1 MVFAPDASIHAAR
14 LKKSLDKPLAA
25 LLWTEQSRQA
35 EYDRLT
41 ALPGVRPG
49 LGAMSGAVVI
59 TNADDAATKLAC

>member
-25 LLWTEQSRQA
+25 LLWTEQSRPA

-41 ALPGVRPG
+41 ALPRWARTFGEIVR
-49 LGAMSGAVVI
+49 
-59 TNADDAATKLAC
+59 